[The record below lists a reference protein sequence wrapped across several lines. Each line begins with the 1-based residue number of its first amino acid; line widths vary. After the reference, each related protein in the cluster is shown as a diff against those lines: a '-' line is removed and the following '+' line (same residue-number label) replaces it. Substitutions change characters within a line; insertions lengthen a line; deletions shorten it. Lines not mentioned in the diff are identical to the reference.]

1 MCFQWLK
8 KLYRW
13 LRGRCARRGYSSE
26 ISVHHRGF
34 CSGRGAFSGRRG
46 HGDLFYDGESS
57 ITYSRRPSCLQPT
70 PASPS
75 RSLPGGYPCG
85 SDGSVVISGGGD
97 AGGTSGWGITVGT
110 IPVYGSGC
118 GSEDS
123 GTNIVGG
130 SGGAAGSG
138 CYGGSS
144 AAGGGY
150 SYSYGYGY
158 EESPRVSATG
168 GGSGGLGYYG
178 GGSGYGLGAGSGP
191 EFSPAGA
198 ESCQTMQQKCPVV
211 VPSIKSQ
218 QTKQSSQWPPS
229 QKK

>member
-1 MCFQWLK
+1 MGF

-13 LRGRCARRGYSSE
+13 LRGRCARRGYSNE
-26 ISVHHRGF
+26 ISVRHRGF
-34 CSGRGAFSGRRG
+34 CSGRGTFSGRRG
-46 HGDLFYDGESS
+46 HGSLFCDGETS
-57 ITYSRRPSCLQPT
+57 ITYSRRPSCLQPA
-70 PASPS
+70 PACPS

-85 SDGSVVISGGGD
+85 SDGSVVISGGD
-97 AGGTSGWGITVGT
+97 TGGTSGWGITVGT
-110 IPVYGSGC
+110 TPVYGSGY

-123 GTNIVGG
+123 GTTIVGS
-130 SGGAAGSG
+130 SGGGAGSS
-138 CYGGSS
+138 CYSGSS
-144 AAGGGY
+144 AVGGGHGY
-150 SYSYGYGY
+150 SYGYDYGY
-158 EESPRVSATG
+158 EESPRERVSTTR
-168 GGSGGLGYYG
+168 GGSGGPGYYG

-198 ESCQTMQQKCPVV
+198 GSCQAMQQKCPVV